1 MKFATLVLPQLFL
14 NFMVEDVMR
23 KGMKICYTNINGP
36 ERHLEFG
43 GCKTKKVMF
52 INYFKQAYIQMSVFS
67 HCGTIRI
74 GVNVGQ

>member
-1 MKFATLVLPQLFL
+1 MKLSTLLLPQLFL

-23 KGMKICYTNINGP
+23 KAMKIGFTNINGP
-36 ERHLEFG
+36 EKELEFG
-43 GCKTKKVMF
+43 GCKTKKAMF

-67 HCGTIRI
+67 HCGQIRI